1 MKRRVLTIV
10 AIIVAAL
17 SSMAQ
22 LPTLPSSQLS
32 PNATSLGEYGEVP
45 VSLFSG
51 IPQIEIPLYTIEA
64 GDHQVPIS
72 LSYHGGGVKVDQHP
86 GWTGLG

>member
-1 MKRRVLTIV
+1 MKSTILS
-10 AIIVAAL
+10 IISIIIAAL
-17 SSMAQ
+17 SSFAQ
-22 LPTLPSSQLS
+22 LPMLPSSQLS

-51 IPQIEIPLYTIEA
+51 IPQVEIPLYTIEV

-72 LSYHGGGVKVDQHP
+72 LS
-86 GWTGLG
+86 